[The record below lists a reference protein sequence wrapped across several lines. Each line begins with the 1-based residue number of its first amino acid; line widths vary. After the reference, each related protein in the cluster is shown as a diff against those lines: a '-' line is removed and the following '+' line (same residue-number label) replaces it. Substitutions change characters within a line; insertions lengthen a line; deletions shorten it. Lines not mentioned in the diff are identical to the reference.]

1 MKGSGEDVEEAGEEE
16 GPEQTAEGCGEEERG
31 ELRQGETI
39 GAVEC
44 DGTGLGAGRAGGALH
59 L

>member
-16 GPEQTAEGCGEEERG
+16 GPEQAAESRGEEERG
-31 ELRQGETI
+31 ELWQGEMI
-39 GAVEC
+39 GAVEG
-44 DGTGLGAGRAGGALH
+44 DGAGLDAGGPGGALH